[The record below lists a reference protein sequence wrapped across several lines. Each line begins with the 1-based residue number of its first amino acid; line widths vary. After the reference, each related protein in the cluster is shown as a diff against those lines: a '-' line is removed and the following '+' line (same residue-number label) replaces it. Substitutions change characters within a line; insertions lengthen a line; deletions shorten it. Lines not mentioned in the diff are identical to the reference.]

1 MYMWL
6 AITLLAA
13 FGVFAPYIFD
23 MDGFNGGYALA
34 FLSLVLAIT
43 GLFVTIMYRGRARML
58 DAIVSGQN
66 LLAHWTYS
74 TEEWQSYTEKAD
86 KMERA
91 DKWALFRLVAIISI
105 VVGIGFWLFHRESGF
120 FAVFFIVGL
129 LALLAV
135 VVLITTSY
143 DHWQNRRYH
152 GEVYLAREGALVN
165 RQVHLWQGWGA
176 TLEGVG
182 YREKDSILEI
192 TYSTPGRS
200 NRNDYTLRVAV
211 PAGQE
216 QTARMVRAEL
226 GKSSIM
232 KSNNI

>member
-135 VVLITTSY
+135 VVLITTRST
-143 DHWQNRRYH
+143 WRVR
-152 GEVYLAREGALVN
+152 GLWLTGKCTCGRAGALLSKVLGIGKKTAYW
-165 RQVHLWQGWGA
+165 RLPIQRL
-176 TLEGVG
+176 
-182 YREKDSILEI
+182 
-192 TYSTPGRS
+192 
-200 NRNDYTLRVAV
+200 
-211 PAGQE
+211 AGQ
-216 QTARMVRAEL
+216 TATIIHCALPCRRARSKRP
-226 GKSSIM
+226 GW
-232 KSNNI
+232 